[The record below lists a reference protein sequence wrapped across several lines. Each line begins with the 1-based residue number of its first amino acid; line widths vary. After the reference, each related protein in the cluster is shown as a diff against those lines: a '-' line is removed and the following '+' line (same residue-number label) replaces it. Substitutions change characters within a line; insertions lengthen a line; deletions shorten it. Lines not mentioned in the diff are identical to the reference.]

1 MLRIDAII
9 FGTIATVIIFLINQ
23 LMFILVAA
31 YSSLSGIEHEFWAQ
45 YKDLIWQV
53 MAISTLCVSM
63 LLGGGLMRW
72 MVDKNFALHGLIVAA
87 ITGGLFIWS
96 SGDRGEL
103 NIMSLVVFVAGS
115 ISGALG
121 AKYSPWPKA
130 KRAKHK
136 TTEAEST
143 HSVTTNP

>member
-9 FGTIATVIIFLINQ
+9 FGTIATVVIFLINQ

-31 YSSLSGIEHEFWAQ
+31 YSGLSGIEHEFWAQ

-53 MAISTLCVSM
+53 MGISTLCVSM
-63 LLGGGLMRW
+63 LLGGALMRW

-121 AKYSPWPKA
+121 AQYSPWPKA
-130 KRAKHK
+130 KRAKP
-136 TTEAEST
+136 
-143 HSVTTNP
+143 VTTDLGTKGTAEV